1 MAPAARPPSVLFYC
15 HDTYGIGHLKRAFKL
30 GRFLSLRWPGMTQLI
45 VTSSASVL
53 TDAVGDG
60 IDYVKLPSVRR
71 LPSSTGELLYV
82 PRVLP
87 ISSDD
92 QTAMRRDMLLG
103 IVHRFH
109 PDLLVVDHTP
119 AGLAG
124 ELTPSLLHLRASSLD
139 TRFVAGFRDIV
150 GDPPRVRAAWARDGV
165 HELLDDL
172 YDRILVYGEAEVF
185 DLVAEIG
192 LSAGAAAKV
201 RYTGYLGRV
210 AEDAA
215 PSETR
220 EQLGLPS
227 GPLVLATA
235 GGGADGAS
243 VLGVMLE
250 ALGRWPE
257 RARFHC
263 LLVGGPL
270 MSADDR
276 RRLRAMLPSGGPVRF
291 IDHVDD
297 LDPYVAAADVV
308 VSRGGYNTVSE
319 ILSFGRPA
327 VIVPREMINGVVDA
341 EQLLRAG
348 MLERR
353 RLAHVIRERDLT
365 ASRLLEAVNALLEA
379 PRPASKP
386 LRLDG
391 LSVVAAEI
399 QTLLAR

>member
-1 MAPAARPPSVLFYC
+1 M
-15 HDTYGIGHLKRAFKL
+15 
-30 GRFLSLRWPGMTQLI
+30 
-45 VTSSASVL
+45 
-53 TDAVGDG
+53 
-60 IDYVKLPSVRR
+60 
-71 LPSSTGELLYV
+71 
-82 PRVLP
+82 
-87 ISSDD
+87 
-92 QTAMRRDMLLG
+92 
-103 IVHRFH
+103 
-109 PDLLVVDHTP
+109 
-119 AGLAG
+119 
-124 ELTPSLLHLRASSLD
+124 
-139 TRFVAGFRDIV
+139 
-150 GDPPRVRAAWARDGV
+150 
-165 HELLDDL
+165 
-172 YDRILVYGEAEVF
+172 F

-276 RRLRAMLPSGGPVRF
+276 RRLRAMLPGGGPVRF

-379 PRPASKP
+379 PPRPASRSGSRACPSSPRRSRPSSPGEGLRTTPTGVIVTPGARLIAASTFTSLIGRDP
-386 LRLDG
+386 LHGRNRQAG
-391 LSVVAAEI
+391 GVVGVRQGVRNPRVPGSEPTGAVIIEQVIANVCGSDMHYWKGEQDRRSGAA
-399 QTLLAR
+399 RCR

>member
-1 MAPAARPPSVLFYC
+1 
-15 HDTYGIGHLKRAFKL
+15 
-30 GRFLSLRWPGMTQLI
+30 
-45 VTSSASVL
+45 
-53 TDAVGDG
+53 
-60 IDYVKLPSVRR
+60 
-71 LPSSTGELLYV
+71 
-82 PRVLP
+82 VLP

-243 VLGVMLE
+243 VLGAMLE

-276 RRLRAMLPSGGPVRF
+276 RRPLPPPGGGPVRR

-297 LDPYVAAADVV
+297 LDPYGRRRRRSVPRRLQHRRQILPFAA
-308 VSRGGYNTVSE
+308 G
-319 ILSFGRPA
+319 
-327 VIVPREMINGVVDA
+327 VIVPG
-341 EQLLRAG
+341 G
-348 MLERR
+348 
-353 RLAHVIRERDLT
+353 T
-365 ASRLLEAVNALLEA
+365 ASWTPSSSCGPECWSGRGRPTSSGERPDREPPVGGVNALPRHRARPGAA
-379 PRPASKP
+379 PARWP
-386 LRLDG
+386 
-391 LSVVAAEI
+391 SVVAASRPPRQVKVCERRRR
-399 QTLLAR
+399 A